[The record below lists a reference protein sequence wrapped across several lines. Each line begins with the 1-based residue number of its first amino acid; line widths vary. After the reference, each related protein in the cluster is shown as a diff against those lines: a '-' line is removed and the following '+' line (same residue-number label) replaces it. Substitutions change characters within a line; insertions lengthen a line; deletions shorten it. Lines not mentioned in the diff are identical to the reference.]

1 MKLLSFVLFS
11 AAIATPALA
20 NDTYNTEVVKNADH
34 KWMIRHVLASS
45 TQDGTRISGRMTA
58 TRRFGL
64 PRGHIDVA
72 AYTPS
77 NELITEATT
86 DYTPAI
92 LTRKKKQ
99 KGGVRFAINLT
110 ETLPSNAVIK
120 VAFHPSEKATSINP
134 SHRSTV
140 AR

>member
-1 MKLLSFVLFS
+1 MKLLSIVLFS

-20 NDTYNTEVVKNADH
+20 NETYNTEVVKNTGH
-34 KWMIRHVLASS
+34 KWMIRQVLASS
-45 TQDGTRISGRMTA
+45 TQKGTRISGRTTA
-58 TRRFGL
+58 IRRFGL

-77 NELITEATT
+77 GELIAEATT

-99 KGGVRFAINLT
+99 KGGVRFAVNLT
-110 ETLPSNAVIK
+110 ETLPSNAVVK
-120 VAFHPSEKATSINP
+120 VAFHPSEKTNSVNP
-134 SHRSTV
+134 SHQSTI